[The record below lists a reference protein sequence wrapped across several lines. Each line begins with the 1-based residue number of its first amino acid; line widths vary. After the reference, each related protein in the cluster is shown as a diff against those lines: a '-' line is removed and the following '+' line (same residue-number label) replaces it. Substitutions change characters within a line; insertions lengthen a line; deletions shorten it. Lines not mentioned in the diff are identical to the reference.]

1 MEENYNR
8 EEKSY
13 LENFWKSQRI
23 EMVGSVKREIENLIL
38 LSRNKK
44 TLESKQIRNAESQG
58 INLMIPFSDSGQI
71 KKWVDEFLIHFDN
84 LTKKEFRHWLIEERT
99 RIIGKAKKAN
109 KLSFYFDI
117 LKTIKTLLSEEE
129 VNNQDQNLKN
139 RLIKL
144 FANGEIENCFS
155 LFQKNDI
162 STKELLLLQNRWA
175 TLNRLKA
182 TGQIEISSSPEE
194 NRIKGSLL
202 SFIQKIEN

>member
-182 TGQIEISSSPEE
+182 TGRIEISSSPEE
-194 NRIKGSLL
+194 NKIKDSLL

>member
-84 LTKKEFRHWLIEERT
+84 LTKKEFRQWLIEERT